1 MDGGDWISGS
11 IIHADGGEDIVSY
24 VGQGGDLIQFI
35 IKLFKEQK

>member
-24 VGQGGDLIQFI
+24 VGQGGDLI
-35 IKLFKEQK
+35 